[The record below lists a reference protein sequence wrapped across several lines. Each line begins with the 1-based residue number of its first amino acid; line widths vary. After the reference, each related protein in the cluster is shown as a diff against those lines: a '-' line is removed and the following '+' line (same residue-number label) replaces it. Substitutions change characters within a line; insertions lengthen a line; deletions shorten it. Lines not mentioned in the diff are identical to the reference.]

1 MKKLLKVSI
10 ASLLAVMLATTTV
23 LAQENGEWMQNCK
36 DFPRSVVTK
45 VRLKGNV
52 KSAAINCNDI
62 ILESEDGTK
71 ITINAHKLSVAKTA
85 FKKMADDGDGWHV
98 YTLPQPAV
106 YRWIFDYPYSDACY
120 ENVQFY
126 VDKDATLLERQW
138 CDGDDKLLTKAAFSK
153 VRLRPYTSGFYKPK
167 ADIQLSSPSGKTAN
181 IRYEGYRY
189 SLNNE
194 ASLGSWEETKK
205 WRTFTFNEP
214 MRITGGK
221 IEKTRSIGDVQFY
234 VEKTELDR
242 LLAQEAELAARE
254 AAKQAELAARE
265 AAKQA
270 ELAAKQAESD
280 KITGGNRTVKV
291 DIYSV
296 EPPAKVDFTTP
307 EAADYTLVD
316 KNSKKMDSP
325 EFALSMTAHFYAEGV
340 VKAFGNINNKNVGIN
355 RDYFFTFSEQG
366 NIIGDWNFP
375 TQEGYVAKHERG
387 VSSVELPGGYKLVL
401 NQRLSLT
408 LNDMLEIK
416 LSFRDFTGGLLY
428 LPDQEEPLKF
438 VELRGSDALWTA
450 ATNNAVVVGGY
461 LSGDRLYQVSRDGE
475 VYAAAQIVN
484 GIPYP
489 ASAEDKVVS
498 AQFDSDEN
506 GRRVLDVKFENG
518 DFVKVYNEYVTS
530 ARIRKS
536 SVTAKEVN
544 GKIITTLQLASGD
557 KFIGTFRNYNGDL
570 KNFLYY
576 KTLFTPNNTL
586 FYEGTLIRKDET
598 MIKYISGRT
607 EEEIAAAKKLQA
619 QQNNAIY
626 KQLCDKYGK
635 KYVDSALVG
644 NVIVGMPEELFLER
658 FSCKLDY
665 DSKSVKCFII
675 NGVRSDDYLARL
687 NPNATKRA
695 YVWIRN
701 GRVTSVSN
709 Y

>member
-1 MKKLLKVSI
+1 MKKLLRVSI
-10 ASLLAVMLATTTV
+10 ASLLAVILATTTV
-23 LAQENGEWMQNCK
+23 LAQEDGKWVTLK
-36 DFPRSVVTK
+36 DFLMLRKENPGMDLTFK
-45 VRLKGNV
+45 QVRIKKG
-52 KSAAINCNDI
+52 
-62 ILESEDGTK
+62 
-71 ITINAHKLSVAKTA
+71 AK
-85 FKKMADDGDGWHV
+85 
-98 YTLPQPAV
+98 
-106 YRWIFDYPYSDACY
+106 
-120 ENVQFY
+120 
-126 VDKDATLLERQW
+126 
-138 CDGDDKLLTKAAFSK
+138 
-153 VRLRPYTSGFYKPK
+153 RP
-167 ADIQLSSPSGKTAN
+167 
-181 IRYEGYRY
+181 
-189 SLNNE
+189 NE
-194 ASLGSWEETKK
+194 ARVTLFSSDRTLMSAIFFDDSECTIMKDNNSAEITSSDGYWVITLAKGVDRTQGSTDIE
-205 WRTFTFNEP
+205 
-214 MRITGGK
+214 IK
-221 IEKTRSIGDVQFY
+221 IEIS
-234 VEKTELDR
+234 
-242 LLAQEAELAARE
+242 
-254 AAKQAELAARE
+254 
-265 AAKQA
+265 A

-316 KNSKKMDSP
+316 KKTKDPYKSP
-325 EFALSMTAHFYAEGV
+325 ELTISLSINTYAEGV
-340 VKAFGNINNKNVGIN
+340 FKTYGNIKYDAAAVNL
-355 RDYFFTFSEQG
+355 DYFYTFNEQG
-366 NIIGDWNFP
+366 NIVGDWIYL
-375 TQEGYVAKHERG
+375 TQEGYVAKQERG
-387 VSSVELPGGYKLVL
+387 VASVELPGGYKLVL
-401 NQRLSLT
+401 NEGLYPKAET
-408 LNDMLEIK
+408 LAGFELP
-416 LSFRDFTGGLLY
+416 LRDFIGGLLY
-428 LPDQEEPLKF
+428 LPDQEEPLKY
-438 VELRGSDALWTA
+438 VELKGSDALWTA
-450 ATNNAVVVGGY
+450 ATRNEVVVEGY
-461 LSGDRLYQVSRDGE
+461 LSGDRLYQISRDGG
-475 VYAAAQIVN
+475 VYATAQIVN

-506 GRRVLDVKFENG
+506 GRPVLDVKYENG

-536 SVTAKEVN
+536 SVTVKEVN

-557 KFIGTFRNYNGDL
+557 KFVGTFRNYNGDL

-576 KTLFTPNNTL
+576 RTLFVPNSTL
-586 FYEGTLIRKDET
+586 FYDGTLIRKDET
-598 MIKYISGRT
+598 MMKYISGRT
-607 EEEIAAAKKLQA
+607 EEEIAAAKNLQA